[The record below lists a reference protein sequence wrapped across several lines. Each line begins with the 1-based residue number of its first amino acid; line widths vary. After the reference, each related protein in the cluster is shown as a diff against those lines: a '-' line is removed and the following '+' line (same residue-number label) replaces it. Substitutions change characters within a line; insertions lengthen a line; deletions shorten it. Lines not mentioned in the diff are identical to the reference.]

1 MKITAVKAREILDSR
16 GNPTVE
22 ATVLTES
29 GALGRASVPSGAST
43 GEGEATEL
51 RDGDQSRY
59 FGQGV
64 LKAVRN
70 VNEKIAPL
78 ITGEDVFD
86 QRNTDRIMT
95 EADGTENKH
104 RFGANAILSVS
115 LAAADAAAKSLSLP
129 LFRYLGGVNAHMMP
143 LP

>member
-16 GNPTVE
+16 GNPPVE

-78 ITGEDVFD
+78 ITA
-86 QRNTDRIMT
+86 QTTDMARFIPPA
-95 EADGTENKH
+95 EALQIET
-104 RFGANAILSVS
+104 
-115 LAAADAAAKSLSLP
+115 
-129 LFRYLGGVNAHMMP
+129 
-143 LP
+143 